1 MIRLS
6 IIIPFYN
13 VEKYI
18 SQCLDSVVN
27 QDLPLSD
34 YEIIC
39 VNDASPDHS
48 RDIVLEYMK
57 QYPNIRL
64 IEHEHN
70 KKLGAARNTGR
81 SIAQG
86 KYIWNVDSD
95 DIIEHN
101 CLKRLISICEHDN
114 LDVLRIGHGLLN
126 NSNETA
132 QTFRF
137 QDTPV
142 LSGIDFM
149 KQYGIR
155 KIGDISPIWLQI
167 YNRSFLD
174 KNMIFSPEIN
184 MGEDVPFTL
193 ETFILAARIKCS
205 YEIAYYYRPSNN
217 SLTQQ
222 LKKHPSPNTVYEN
235 CFVCSKYIYKLFQ
248 ITRKDRDIFCCLKR
262 MTKYIIMKYTTALT
276 VFSEKE
282 KAEFKSMCRHNLYH
296 NLYIL
301 RCLSLKEM
309 AEYLTFLLR

>member
-1 MIRLS
+1 MILIS

-27 QDLPLSD
+27 QDLPLSE

-48 RDIVLEYMK
+48 RDIVFEYMK
-57 QYPNIRL
+57 KYPNISL
-64 IEHEHN
+64 IEHKHN
-70 KKLGAARNTGR
+70 KKLGAARNTRR

-101 CLKRLISICEHDN
+101 CLKRLISICERDN

-149 KQYGIR
+149 EQYGIR
-155 KIGDISPIWLQI
+155 KIGDICPIGH
-167 YNRSFLD
+167 Y
-174 KNMIFSPEIN
+174 
-184 MGEDVPFTL
+184 V
-193 ETFILAARIKCS
+193 
-205 YEIAYYYRPSNN
+205 Y
-217 SLTQQ
+217 
-222 LKKHPSPNTVYEN
+222 KHS
-235 CFVCSKYIYKLFQ
+235 IG
-248 ITRKDRDIFCCLKR
+248 
-262 MTKYIIMKYTTALT
+262 IIM
-276 VFSEKE
+276 
-282 KAEFKSMCRHNLYH
+282 
-296 NLYIL
+296 
-301 RCLSLKEM
+301 
-309 AEYLTFLLR
+309 